1 MIAVIDCG
9 TNTFNLIVVEPKGKT
24 GFNFLYNDKI
34 PVKMGEGGIQ
44 HNLISPAAF
53 QRGIQAMVTH
63 KQTLK
68 VYPIKKILAVGTAA
82 LRDAENGQDF
92 VDECH
97 RKTGIKIQLID
108 GNREA
113 ELIYKAANTCI
124 QAEGIFLVMDIGGGS
139 NEFIIADRKNI
150 YWKKSYRLGVSM
162 LKEKYKSQDY
172 PDSDT
177 VTEATAYIRH
187 TLADLF
193 EACKTYNVHQLIGT
207 AGSFDTYANVFS
219 IKDTGQEFDYSKKY
233 YRFDTPRLI
242 EWCKTVPL
250 MNHEERNAVKGI
262 PAFRKE
268 FMAWSCML
276 TYTVLEQTG
285 IKESFLSTYSL
296 KEGVILEYLEGKF

>member
-9 TNTFNLIVVEPKGKT
+9 TNTFNLIVVEPINKT
-24 GFNFLYNDKI
+24 AFNLLYNDKI
-34 PVKMGEGGIQ
+34 PVKLGEGGIQ

-53 QRGIQAMVTH
+53 QRGIQAMVNH
-63 KQTLK
+63 KETLK
-68 VYPIKKILAVGTAA
+68 VYPIQKILAVGTAA

-92 VDECH
+92 VDECY
-97 RKTGIKIQLID
+97 RKTGIRIQLID

-113 ELIYKAANTCI
+113 ELIYKAASTCV
-124 QAEGIFLVMDIGGGS
+124 QPQGIFLVMDIGGGS
-139 NEFIIADRKNI
+139 NEFIIADQQKI

-162 LKEKYKSQDY
+162 LKEKYKGQDY
-172 PDSDT
+172 PDRDT
-177 VTEATAYIRH
+177 VEEATTYIRQ

-193 EACKTYNVHQLIGT
+193 EACNTYQVNQLIGT

-219 IKDTGQEFDYSKKY
+219 IKDSGHEFDYSKKY
-233 YRFDTPRLI
+233 YRFDTDRLS

-250 MNHEERNAVKGI
+250 MNHEERELIKGI

-276 TYTVLEQTG
+276 TYAVLEQTK

-296 KEGVILEYLEGKF
+296 KEGVILSYLEENF